1 MMKFI
6 RATIFG
12 FGKWVDKDID
22 FTDEPIICF
31 YGENESGKTTMQ
43 QFIMYVLFGLPP
55 RKLALYQPIHSHK
68 IGGRLYVENHE
79 YGPFTIERVEQKL
92 ICYLKNGE
100 EKDETWLQAVLKGLN
115 RQVFESIYA
124 FSALD
129 LVKIKQMKQSDMSNV
144 LFSVGLT
151 GSTTIYEAEKNLD
164 KKLSALY
171 KKTGTK
177 PIINQQITETKQAHQ
192 YTIEAQKKEA
202 VYQDKQT
209 TLARTRDEKE
219 KRENEAANLQA
230 TLVKKEKHQTFL
242 PQLQQY
248 HEYKKQLDSIPT
260 KQSFPENGV
269 SRLEKIK
276 AKLLPIQSDLQAM
289 NHRLQQLQVEKETYE
304 QALYKQQVIDE
315 MNETVRRKP
324 SYEHALEQ
332 QQMLKLELQRFC
344 ERIEEKLSSIQMTRE
359 EIADISLPFHLET
372 EWKNLSQMQQDLL
385 HTEEQQTKQYE
396 SLQNRATNLM
406 DDIRSIEEKML
417 AKEEIEQIENE
428 QQDFVHGTRIEQ
440 NHAGNNG
447 WKTKQMNIA
456 KGILIG
462 ASIIAIILII
472 LSYIMESLA
481 LLIIPFVLFVI
492 ALTQFFQTK
501 RVMDAVTTHEREKG
515 QKQLSYDT
523 YTKQQDILQEQHAL
537 QSKLEAL
544 HTQLEQVERE
554 QSAWQEEHT
563 KFLTKENEW
572 IQAVEDTKQA
582 YTFLSDVEL
591 PYWLDL
597 LGILRNIKKEWI
609 EQNHLEQR
617 LAATSQ
623 IIQEVEESLAHH
635 ATILQMDTPLTFDQ
649 IEAIIQEQTTN
660 KRFIAEREE
669 QIQTYDKEMNQLQE
683 EQSLYQKELDALF
696 TVAHVET
703 EDAFLQV
710 ANQLTKR
717 QDIEL
722 AIGQIKQ
729 QLRSMFS
736 EEEIEELIQTDGTAY
751 ELESS
756 VETLT
761 NQLNENK
768 QKQVTL
774 DKQITTL
781 ELEIKQLEKS
791 DDHSTAIY
799 TQQIAEDTLQQY
811 ADEWA
816 VLKIAQEALQ
826 QAKINYQENHLQA
839 VLRYTS
845 TFFEE
850 LTNGRYHQVYAPTSK
865 KPFQVEGKDHIVYTV
880 NMLSQ
885 GTVDQL
891 YIALRLAI
899 SIVMSDRYHMP
910 FIIDDAFVHFDDTRT
925 NRMLRI
931 LQNWTNEQQI
941 IIFTCKKAIATP
953 LKSVQLT

>member
-6 RATIFG
+6 RATIYG

-22 FTDEPIICF
+22 FTDGPIICF

-92 ICYLKNGE
+92 ICYLENGE

-177 PIINQQITETKQAHQ
+177 PIINQQISETQQAHQ

-219 KRENEAANLQA
+219 KRENEAASLQA

-242 PQLQQY
+242 PQLRQY
-248 HEYKKQLDSIPT
+248 QEYKKQLDRIPI

-304 QALYKQQVIDE
+304 QALYEQQVIDE

-372 EWKNLSQMQQDLL
+372 EWKNLSQTQQDLL
-385 HTEEQQTKQYE
+385 HMEERQTKQYE

-406 DDIRSIEEKML
+406 DDIRSIQEKML
-417 AKEEIEQIENE
+417 AKEEIEKIENE
-428 QQDFVHGTRIEQ
+428 QQDFVHGTRVEQ

-462 ASIIAIILII
+462 ASTIAIILII
-472 LSYIMESLA
+472 LSYIMESLP

-501 RVMDAVTTHEREKG
+501 RVMDVVTIHEREKG

-523 YTKQQDILQEQHAL
+523 YTKQQDILQQQHAL

-544 HTQLEQVERE
+544 HTQLEQIERE

-572 IQAVEDTKQA
+572 IQAVENTKQA

-635 ATILQMDTPLTFDQ
+635 ATFLQMDTSLTFDK

-669 QIQTYDKEMNQLQE
+669 QIQAYDKEMNQLKE

-717 QDIEL
+717 RDIEL
-722 AIGQIKQ
+722 AIDQIKQ

-736 EEEIEELIQTDGTAY
+736 EEEIEKLIQIDGTAH

-756 VETLT
+756 IEKLT

-768 QKQVTL
+768 QKQVIL

-799 TQQIAEDTLQQY
+799 RQQMAEDTLQQY

>member
-6 RATIFG
+6 RATIYG

-22 FTDEPIICF
+22 FTDESIICF

-79 YGPFTIERVEQKL
+79 HGPFAIERVEQKL

-100 EKDETWLQAVLKGLN
+100 ERDETWLQAVLKGLN

-177 PIINQQITETKQAHQ
+177 PIINQQISETKQAHQ
-192 YTIEAQKKEA
+192 YTVEAQQKEA
-202 VYQDKQT
+202 IYQDKQT

-242 PQLQQY
+242 PQLRQY
-248 HEYKKQLDSIPT
+248 QEYKKQLDSIPK
-260 KQSFPENGV
+260 KQPFPENGV

-304 QALYKQQVIDE
+304 QALYEQQVIDE

-332 QQMLKLELQRFC
+332 QQMLKLELQRFY

-372 EWKNLSQMQQDLL
+372 EWKNLSQTQQDLL
-385 HTEEQQTKQYE
+385 HMEERQTKQYE

-417 AKEEIEQIENE
+417 AKEELEKIENE

-462 ASIIAIILII
+462 ASTVAVILII
-472 LSYIMESLA
+472 LSYIMESLV
-481 LLIIPFVLFVI
+481 LFIIPFVLFVI

-501 RVMDAVTTHEREKG
+501 RVMDVVTIHEREKG
-515 QKQLSYDT
+515 QKHLSYDR

-649 IEAIIQEQTTN
+649 IEAIMQEQTTN

-669 QIQTYDKEMNQLQE
+669 QIQTYDKEINQLQE

-717 QDIEL
+717 RDIEL
-722 AIGQIKQ
+722 AIDQIKQ

-736 EEEIEELIQTDGTAY
+736 EEEIEKLIQTDGTAY

-756 VETLT
+756 VEKLK

-816 VLKIAQEALQ
+816 VLKIAQEVLQ

-865 KPFQVEGKDHIVYTV
+865 KPFQVEGKNHIVYTV

>member
-1 MMKFI
+1 
-6 RATIFG
+6 
-12 FGKWVDKDID
+12 
-22 FTDEPIICF
+22 
-31 YGENESGKTTMQ
+31 
-43 QFIMYVLFGLPP
+43 
-55 RKLALYQPIHSHK
+55 
-68 IGGRLYVENHE
+68 
-79 YGPFTIERVEQKL
+79 
-92 ICYLKNGE
+92 
-100 EKDETWLQAVLKGLN
+100 
-115 RQVFESIYA
+115 
-124 FSALD
+124 
-129 LVKIKQMKQSDMSNV
+129 
-144 LFSVGLT
+144 
-151 GSTTIYEAEKNLD
+151 
-164 KKLSALY
+164 
-171 KKTGTK
+171 
-177 PIINQQITETKQAHQ
+177 
-192 YTIEAQKKEA
+192 
-202 VYQDKQT
+202 
-209 TLARTRDEKE
+209 
-219 KRENEAANLQA
+219 
-230 TLVKKEKHQTFL
+230 
-242 PQLQQY
+242 
-248 HEYKKQLDSIPT
+248 
-260 KQSFPENGV
+260 
-269 SRLEKIK
+269 
-276 AKLLPIQSDLQAM
+276 
-289 NHRLQQLQVEKETYE
+289 
-304 QALYKQQVIDE
+304 
-315 MNETVRRKP
+315 
-324 SYEHALEQ
+324 
-332 QQMLKLELQRFC
+332 
-344 ERIEEKLSSIQMTRE
+344 
-359 EIADISLPFHLET
+359 
-372 EWKNLSQMQQDLL
+372 
-385 HTEEQQTKQYE
+385 
-396 SLQNRATNLM
+396 
-406 DDIRSIEEKML
+406 
-417 AKEEIEQIENE
+417 
-428 QQDFVHGTRIEQ
+428 
-440 NHAGNNG
+440 
-447 WKTKQMNIA
+447 
-456 KGILIG
+456 
-462 ASIIAIILII
+462 
-472 LSYIMESLA
+472 
-481 LLIIPFVLFVI
+481 
-492 ALTQFFQTK
+492 
-501 RVMDAVTTHEREKG
+501 EREKG
-515 QKQLSYDT
+515 QKQLSYDR

-649 IEAIIQEQTTN
+649 IEAIMQEQTTN

-669 QIQTYDKEMNQLQE
+669 QIQTYDKEINQLQE
-683 EQSLYQKELDALF
+683 EQSLYQKELYALF
-696 TVAHVET
+696 TVAHVGT

-717 QDIEL
+717 RDIEL
-722 AIGQIKQ
+722 AIDQIKQ

-736 EEEIEELIQTDGTAY
+736 EEEIEKLIQTDGTAY

-756 VETLT
+756 VEKLK

-791 DDHSTAIY
+791 DDYSTAIY

-816 VLKIAQEALQ
+816 VLKIAQEVLQ

-865 KPFQVEGKDHIVYTV
+865 KPFQVEGKNHIVYTV

-910 FIIDDAFVHFDDTRT
+910 FIIDDAFVHFDD
-925 NRMLRI
+925 
-931 LQNWTNEQQI
+931 
-941 IIFTCKKAIATP
+941 
-953 LKSVQLT
+953 